1 MFRSLTGPEN
11 GNKDKLLKSLHLH
24 RILRSFTGPKDDE
37 IPVDMADTGEG
48 VLALESASVSKWLP
62 LLPAFVT
69 VGTCAPDTVTRLQH
83 LCPTFSALNAS
94 AYPF

>member
-69 VGTCAPDTVTRLQH
+69 VDTLRPSPPRCH
-83 LCPTFSALNAS
+83 WELCTVCTSSRELIT
-94 AYPF
+94 

>member
-1 MFRSLTGPEN
+1 MQLKQSLFQ
-11 GNKDKLLKSLHLH
+11 
-24 RILRSFTGPKDDE
+24 SFTRPPDDE
-37 IPVDMADTGEG
+37 ILVNLADTGESI
-48 VLALESASVSKWLP
+48 LALESGSAPEGLP